1 MVGAVW
7 PRLPAPLLE
16 LARLIDDLRAA
27 LGGALGG
34 GGGELVA
41 ELAELQLLRYAPGGF
56 YGRHL
61 DAGRGG
67 VRLRSEPWRRAR
79 QRQG

>member
-1 MVGAVW
+1 MAADLPAGAFAAAGIGEGASRLVAGKRVCVALDLLGGAVW

-41 ELAELQLLRYAPGGF
+41 ELAA
-56 YGRHL
+56 
-61 DAGRGG
+61 A
-67 VRLRSEPWRRAR
+67 A
-79 QRQG
+79 